1 MAKSKDPGLGS
12 KFSSNVKRLINED
25 GSYNIVRK
33 GGMNAFSDFYKFLI
47 DLTWF
52 KFFLLSAAAYIGI
65 NLIFAL
71 LYLLVGI
78 DQMNGHDPAKSAF
91 LDAFYFSV
99 QTFTTVGYGHL
110 SPSGPGIGII
120 STFEAFIGLM
130 FFALITGLLYGR
142 FSKPSSKIRFAKNV
156 IITRHNGEDALMFKM
171 VNQRSSVLLNASV
184 KCILA
189 MTKGSGHH
197 SYNKEYHPIE
207 LETDRV
213 NFFPLTWTL
222 VHIID
227 EKSPLYQLSIRDL
240 KKKNAEL
247 IVLVE
252 AFDETFSQNII
263 EKASFADDQWIDK
276 VAFVKNFSANSN
288 GEIELHVDKIDE
300 VIRL

>member
-1 MAKSKDPGLGS
+1 MVRSRDPGLGS
-12 KFSSNVKRLINED
+12 KFSAKVKRLINED

-33 GGMNAFSDFYKFLI
+33 GGMNAYSDFYKFLI
-47 DLTWF
+47 DISWF
-52 KFFLLSAAAYIGI
+52 QFFLLSTAAYIGV

-71 LYLLVGI
+71 VYVAIGVE
-78 DQMNGHDPAKSAF
+78 QMNGHHPADSEF

-120 STFEAFIGLM
+120 STLEAFIGLM
-130 FFALITGLLYGR
+130 FFALITGVLYGR
-142 FSKPSSKIRFAKNV
+142 FSKPSSKIRFAKNA
-156 IITRHNGEDALMFKM
+156 ILTRHNGNKALMFKM

-189 MTKGSGHH
+189 LDRGTGSH
-197 SYNKEYHPIE
+197 SYNKEYHPIA

-222 VHIID
+222 VHLID
-227 EKSPLYQLSIRDL
+227 DQSPLHNLRSTDL
-240 KKKNAEL
+240 IKRNAEL

-263 EKASFADDQWIDK
+263 EKASFAEDQWMEN
-276 VAFVKNFSANSN
+276 VKFASNFGANEH

-300 VIRL
+300 VLPL